1 MTRMRAFFTSLFG
14 ATLMGSCIVLAASDL
29 QAEDNMAQFS
39 VQSCDVGRQG
49 VIYAGGFADV
59 LDGGDML
66 ALFR

>member
-49 VIYAGGFADV
+49 VIYV